1 MLPNFG
7 RGLICKEGNQW
18 LQLRRVDFYNHE
30 RRQYLLYIFERRKMF
45 FVFFERPT
53 LNIFCITW
61 AQSRSCWVF
70 FANIL
75 PRAPWRHWLQMRKM
89 KTAMIIIIATIANN
103 NRLAM
108 MPRTTVIIIIA
119 SLHYIWP
126 GRQKLSRALWRW
138 WSLPTCFVV
147 WSLYRSCDIFDK
159 IYDKNHPESI
169 RWWSLPTCF
178 VVWSLYRSWKFD
190 EQSAALSLMRFLS
203 W

>member
-1 MLPNFG
+1 M
-7 RGLICKEGNQW
+7 IVEGW
-18 LQLRRVDFYNHE
+18 LREKTCFC
-30 RRQYLLYIFERRKMF
+30 IFER
-45 FVFFERPT
+45 ET
-53 LNIFCITW
+53 QNIFGVTW

-75 PRAPWRHWLQMRKM
+75 LRAPWRHWLQIRKM

-119 SLHYIWP
+119 SFQYIWP
-126 GRQKLSRALWRW
+126 GRGA
-138 WSLPTCFVV
+138 
-147 WSLYRSCDIFDK
+147 CDIFDK
-159 IYDKNHPESI
+159 IYHKNHSESI